1 MICDDCDRTFVYA
14 LRLTLHT
21 IADVAAVARYSA
33 ERRDN
38 MCADNTYTTVSLVVT
53 DDADAG
59 DAAADDKRS
68 VSTIIL
74 AYGAC
79 ASAAPSAALACAC
92 SIRCDVMAFT
102 HRTQSTDL
110 TLHKYMFV
118 EQTSKAND
126 AMETHGSTR

>member
-1 MICDDCDRTFVYA
+1 MICDDCDRKFEYA

-21 IADVAAVARYSA
+21 IADVAAVALYFA

-38 MCADNTYTTVSLVVT
+38 MCADNTYSNVSHVVT
-53 DDADAG
+53 DDAD
-59 DAAADDKRS
+59 DERS

-74 AYGAC
+74 ACGAC

-110 TLHKYMFV
+110 TQHKYMFV